1 MTRNAAF
8 RVVYP
13 SGQPMGWLQKAVA
26 LVVLCAV
33 VVLGFFFLTMALVAG
48 AILAAVILLRL
59 WWLKRK
65 LRSAAIS
72 GTYEG
77 DYVVIEQAR
86 EDEPPRDRREP

>member
-1 MTRNAAF
+1 MSPRADYRFVFPPPA
-8 RVVYP
+8 RM
-13 SGQPMGWLQKAVA
+13 SWLQRAIA

-48 AILAAVILLRL
+48 AILAAVVLLRL

-65 LRSAAIS
+65 LRSAAVS

-86 EDEPPRDRREP
+86 EDEPPRGRREP